1 MISHRIVAIAV
12 CATIGI
18 ATIAQPDLAF
28 AKNKSK
34 NKNQETTLVD
44 NNGVANGSY
53 PNGRPWQAMEAD
65 FNEVLYRL
73 YDIKGDTESIKEDT
87 ESILAGLDEIDA
99 DHVIIKNDLTD
110 IKTTLDDIQN
120 GLDTIGAGVASLA
133 NTLDIQVSVPPSSAD
148 DRNDVNNAPVQ
159 LFVQVTQNGVG
170 VTGLTSADF
179 AYSNSFP
186 LNGAVYCGDA
196 CLIEGENGLYGI
208 ELQGDWD
215 AVPYAGTLCAQL
227 TTSTPDGDVT
237 ASGASLVSFQIPAA
251 PAP

>member
-1 MISHRIVAIAV
+1 MISNRIVAIAV
-12 CATIGI
+12 CATIGF
-18 ATIAQPDLAF
+18 ATFAQPDLAF
-28 AKNKSK
+28 AKKK
-34 NKNQETTLVD
+34 NKDQEVTQVD

-65 FNEVLYRL
+65 FDEVLYRL
-73 YDIKGDTESIKEDT
+73 YKIKVDTEN
-87 ESILAGLDEIDA
+87 ILIGLDEIDA

-110 IKTTLDDIQN
+110 IKATLEDIQN
-120 GLDTIGAGVASLA
+120 GLDSIGAGIASLT
-133 NTLDIQVSVPPSSAD
+133 NTLDVQVSVAPSSAD
-148 DRNDVNNAPVQ
+148 NRNDVNNAPVH
-159 LFVQVTQNGVG
+159 LFVQVTQNGIG

-186 LNGAVYCGDA
+186 LNGAAYCGDT
-196 CLIEGENGLYGI
+196 CFVGGENGLYGI

-215 AVPYAGTLCAQL
+215 AAPYAGTLTVQI

-237 ASGASLVSFQIPAA
+237 ASGTSLVSFEIPAA